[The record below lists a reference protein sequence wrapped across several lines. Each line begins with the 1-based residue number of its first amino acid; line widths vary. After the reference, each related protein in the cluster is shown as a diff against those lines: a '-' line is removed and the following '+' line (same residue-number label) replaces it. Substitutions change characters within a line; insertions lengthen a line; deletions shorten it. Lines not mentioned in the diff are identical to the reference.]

1 VHSGPKTVL
10 ACLMPFTIAVR
21 LALVLAV
28 LAVPADALAASAVRT
43 SSVTGRLVVPAGRAS
58 TITLHCPA
66 NTVAVNGA
74 VSRRGGGVVLRRS
87 MPKRDVGAWAFRVA
101 AAGGSGSRSVSAV
114 ARCVG
119 MRVPSGFEGARLR
132 ALTRHRLG
140 IALGAG
146 QTATTR
152 LGCGR
157 AWSATGY
164 GFDAGAS
171 GHVRLRAAVPD
182 SHGWRFT
189 FENTGS
195 SSAQAGVSA
204 RCIAR
209 TVAARRS
216 GGGTSELRFRFARR
230 TRGVVLLPGDGTFG
244 DACGGNRFSLATGFR
259 SDPAASVE
267 LALASPTGRRAGR
280 WSYRGAGAT
289 DTMQSFLVCL
299 SRTSRFR

>member
-1 VHSGPKTVL
+1 
-10 ACLMPFTIAVR
+10 
-21 LALVLAV
+21 
-28 LAVPADALAASAVRT
+28 
-43 SSVTGRLVVPAGRAS
+43 
-58 TITLHCPA
+58 
-66 NTVAVNGA
+66 
-74 VSRRGGGVVLRRS
+74 VSRRGGGVVVRRS
-87 MPKRDVGAWAFRVA
+87 TPGRDVGAWTFRV
-101 AAGGSGSRSVSAV
+101 AAGGSGSRAVSAI

-119 MRVPSGFEGARLR
+119 VRVPSGFAGARLK

-146 QTATTR
+146 QTASTR

-171 GHVRLRAAVPD
+171 GDVRLRAAVPNA
-182 SHGWRFT
+182 HGWRFT

-195 SSAQAGVSA
+195 STAHVGVSA
-204 RCIAR
+204 RCIAN
-209 TVAARRS
+209 TVVARGS

-230 TRGVVLLPGDGTFG
+230 TRGNVLLPGAGAFT

-259 SDPAASVE
+259 IDPAASVE
-267 LALASPTGRRAGR
+267 LALASPTGRRGGR
-280 WSYRGAGAT
+280 WAYRGAGAT

-299 SRTSRFR
+299 SRTSSFR

>member
-43 SSVTGRLVVPAGRAS
+43 SSVTGRLVVPAGHAS
-58 TITLHCPA
+58 KISLHCPA

-74 VSRRGGGVVLRRS
+74 VTRRGGGVVLRRS
-87 MPKRDVGAWAFRVA
+87 MPAHDVGAWGFRVA
-101 AAGGSGSRSVSAV
+101 AAGGSGSRSVSAM

-119 MRVPSGFEGARLR
+119 VRVPSGIAGARLK

-140 IALGAG
+140 IGLGAG
-146 QTATTR
+146 QTATAR

-157 AWSATGY
+157 AWRATGY

-171 GHVRLRAAVPD
+171 GDVRLRAAVPD

-195 SSAQAGVSA
+195 STAQAGVSA
-204 RCIAR
+204 RCLAR
-209 TVAARRS
+209 KVVARGSA
-216 GGGTSELRFRFARR
+216 GTAEMHFRFAQRA
-230 TRGVVLLPGDGTFG
+230 RGVILAPGSGTFR

-259 SDPAASVE
+259 PSPSGSVE
-267 LALASPTGRRAGR
+267 IAGTSPMGRRGGH
-280 WSYRGAGAT
+280 WTYRGASAA
-289 DTMQSFLVCL
+289 DSVQSFLLCL